1 MKLAPGSA
9 PFRDDFIT
17 EFINR
22 WTRLIHQQTNCTDI
36 DLLHT
41 LTHGNVIDGDVRD
54 RLAVTV
60 RIHPPDLETKE
71 RTFVC
76 TAGLIRTHLDI
87 QPAIDRLGRFMV
99 DIRRWTAAA
108 LLASQLD
115 AMNAAALAAQNV
127 NRSGLPGRPRL
138 PIGDEEVERKR
149 EKARLKY
156 QKKKSDPAWIARR
169 KAYRV
174 QMLQRKKRAGKN
186 GSEAAD

>member
-41 LTHGNVIDGDVRD
+41 LTHDEQYD

-138 PIGDEEVERKR
+138 PIGDEEAERKR

-169 KAYRV
+169 KASRV